1 MSSQDQEKW
10 DHKYETPEYITGKEP
25 VEWLKDHSDMLD
37 GKGSALDIASGE
49 GRNAVFAAE
58 KGYQTLAVDISATGI
73 EKAHALANEKGVTI
87 ETCVVDLDNW
97 KIKQNAFDL
106 ILCFNFLDRRIF
118 PAIKCALKPGG
129 LIFYE
134 TFTVD
139 YLKYSS
145 FKRDWVLEHNELLD
159 AFSELRILYYREV
172 DINNKAFASLI
183 ALKENES

>member
-1 MSSQDQEKW
+1 MSLKDQKKW
-10 DHKYETPEYITGKEP
+10 NHKYRVPEYITGKEP
-25 VEWLKDHSDMLD
+25 VEWLKNHSDMLN
-37 GKGSALDIASGE
+37 GNGSALDIASGE

-58 KGYQTLAVDISATGI
+58 KGYQTLAVDISTTGL
-73 EKAHALANEKGVTI
+73 EKAHALADEKGVTI

-97 KIKQNAFDL
+97 GIEQNAFDL

-118 PAIKCALKPGG
+118 PAITNALKPGG

-145 FKRDWVLEHNELLD
+145 FKREWVLEHNELLD
-159 AFSELRILYYREV
+159 AFSGLRIVGYREV
-172 DINNKAFASLI
+172 DTNDKAFASLI
-183 ALKENES
+183 ALK

>member
-1 MSSQDQEKW
+1 MSLKDKKKW
-10 DHKYETPEYITGKEP
+10 NHKYGVPEYITGKEP
-25 VEWLKDHSDMLD
+25 VEWLKDHSDMLS

-58 KGYQTLAVDISATGI
+58 KGYETLAVDVSATGLK
-73 EKAHALANEKGVTI
+73 KAHALADEKGVAI

-97 KIKQNAFDL
+97 EIKQNAFDL
-106 ILCFNFLDRRIF
+106 ILCFNFLDRQIF
-118 PAIKCALKPGG
+118 PVIKNALKTGG

-145 FKRDWVLEHNELLD
+145 FKREWVLEHNELLD

-172 DINNKAFASLI
+172 DVNNKAFASLI
-183 ALKENES
+183 ALKNK

>member
-1 MSSQDQEKW
+1 MSLKDKEKW

-25 VEWLKDHSDMLD
+25 AEWLKDHSGLLR

-58 KGYQTLAVDISATGI
+58 NGYQTLAVDISTTGL
-73 EKAHALANEKGVTI
+73 EKAHALADEKGVSIKTQL
-87 ETCVVDLDNW
+87 VDLDNW

-106 ILCFNFLDRRIF
+106 ILCFNFLDRQIF

-145 FKRDWVLEHNELLD
+145 FKREWVLEHNELLD

-183 ALKENES
+183 ALKEK

>member
-1 MSSQDQEKW
+1 MSLKDKEKW
-10 DHKYETPEYITGKEP
+10 DHKYETPEYITNKEP
-25 VEWLKDHSDMLD
+25 AKLLKIHSDMLN

-58 KGYQTLAVDISATGI
+58 KGYETLAVDISTNGL
-73 EKAHALANEKGVTI
+73 EKAHALADEKGVTI

-106 ILCFNFLDRRIF
+106 ILCFNFLDRQIF
-118 PAIKCALKPGG
+118 PAIKNALKSGG

-134 TFTVD
+134 TFTID
-139 YLKYSS
+139 YLKHSS
-145 FKRDWVLEHNELLD
+145 FKREWVLEHNELLD

-183 ALKENES
+183 ALKNK

>member
-1 MSSQDQEKW
+1 MSSQDKEKW

-25 VEWLKDHSDMLD
+25 VEWLKGHSGLLR

-73 EKAHALANEKGVTI
+73 EKARDLADEKGVTI
-87 ETCVVDLDNW
+87 ETCVVDLDSW
-97 KIKQNAFDL
+97 EIKQNAFDL
-106 ILCFNFLDRRIF
+106 ILCFNFLDRQIF
-118 PAIKCALKPGG
+118 PVIKNALKPGG

-145 FKRDWVLEHNELLD
+145 FKREWVLENNELLD
-159 AFSELRILYYREV
+159 AFSDLRILG
-172 DINNKAFASLI
+172 DL
-183 ALKENES
+183 LKCNLSYM